1 MVSNNL
7 PGEENKARNTLC
19 QWRYLP
25 VNRVRCS
32 LLQRINHRAIV
43 QGLFQPE
50 KKIMIII
57 MDTSKKPEANKI
69 RRKGGG
75 EESMLHLISC
85 VARPR
90 LSSSPS

>member
-32 LLQRINHRAIV
+32 LLQRINASGYCTGIISAR
-43 QGLFQPE
+43 

-57 MDTSKKPEANKI
+57 MDTSKKTEANNI

-75 EESMLHLISC
+75 KKVCCI
-85 VARPR
+85 
-90 LSSSPS
+90 